1 MKLSLVLAILLLEW
15 TYSSGQNKIKGLVQN
30 KDNHQ
35 PVAYATIII
44 NDPTT
49 GKTING
55 TVANDQGA
63 FEVNNLKKGKYNLT
77 IDFIGY
83 TRQEL
88 KGINA
93 PLDLGTIYMVAGGK
107 SLNEVVVTSRAPTIE
122 NKTDRIV
129 YNVATDITS
138 QGGVATDVL
147 KKVPQVTVDIDGNVE
162 LQGNSNIRFL
172 INGKPSSMFGNSLA
186 DALAAIPASQ
196 IKSIEAITSPG
207 AKYDAQGT
215 GGIINIILKDN
226 PMQGMNGNVSLSAGT
241 RLENGAVNLNFR
253 KNKFGMNVFFSGNE
267 QLTSHTPST
276 RTRYTFDTKTKMTQ
290 ETNTDFSRKGYQ
302 TGFGFDYGNLTG
314 GLSYSY
320 FGNRSIAS
328 TYQQPGDIYFTSD
341 TRNHTGS
348 LDWNLG
354 YRKQFKK
361 EGRDL
366 YFLYSG
372 SSGSPYTSFVQ
383 GETHSW
389 TPGLDLQHNFSVDYS
404 HQVNQHL
411 SFESGAKVILH
422 HFNNTATSIPD
433 TTQSYVF
440 DYKMNIYAAYIS
452 AKFSLF
458 HNYDVVAGGRY
469 EYTTIVMGNI
479 PSYGEFLPAVNISRK
494 IGEDQSIKLAFTR
507 RIERPDKELN
517 PFVNLSDPYNITMGN
532 PYLKPEIGNN
542 TELGYSRNFKSGGN
556 IYVGIMERINTNDL
570 KTYTAYYATYAVG
583 DSIYKDVTVTTRQ
596 NIGEEYNTGLIL
608 TSSLPLTKHLNIR
621 ENLMVIN
628 KHVVNHLDNGNKTD
642 GLSWRLNVNAA
653 YSFPKDLVA
662 EAFGEYR
669 SAWNSIQ
676 GRVPQVINYTVAFRK
691 LFWHKNASIG
701 LTATNPFNQYIRQLT
716 TLSTSNYT
724 GTYLRMVPYRSFGIS
739 MTYKFGKL
747 QFKKEKEHGEDYL
760 NNPPAM

>member
-1 MKLSLVLAILLLEW
+1 MKLLPVLAILLLSGW
-15 TYSSGQNKIKGLVQN
+15 TYSFGQHKIKGIVLN

-35 PVAYATIII
+35 PVAYATIIV
-44 NDPTT
+44 NDPLS
-49 GKTING
+49 GKIVNG
-55 TVANDQGA
+55 TVANEQGV
-63 FEVNNLKKGKYNLT
+63 FEVSNLKKGSYNIT

-93 PLDLGTIYMVAGGK
+93 PHDLGTIYMVAVGK
-107 SLNEVVVTSRAPTIE
+107 SLNEVVVNSRAPTIE
-122 NKTDRIV
+122 NKTDRVV

-226 PMQGMNGNVSLSAGT
+226 PMQGMNGNIALSAGT
-241 RLENGAVNLNFR
+241 RLENGSLNLNFR

-267 QLTSHTPST
+267 QLSSHTPST
-276 RTRYTFDTKTKMTQ
+276 RTRYTYGTATKLTQ
-290 ETNTDFSRKGYQ
+290 ETNTDFSRKAYQ
-302 TGFGFDYGNLTG
+302 TGLGFDYGKLTG

-320 FGNRSIAS
+320 FGNHSIAS

-354 YRKQFKK
+354 YRKQLNTGELF
-361 EGRDL
+361 L
-366 YFLYSG
+366 LYSG
-372 SSGSPYTSFVQ
+372 SNGNPYTSFVQ
-383 GETHSW
+383 GNTRSW
-389 TPGLDLQHNFSVDYS
+389 TPGTDLQHNFSVDYS
-404 HQVNQHL
+404 HPFNENFSV
-411 SFESGAKVILH
+411 ESGAKVILH
-422 HFNNTATSIPD
+422 HFNNTATSLPD

-440 DYKMNIYAAYIS
+440 DYRMNIYAAYIS

-458 HNYDVVAGGRY
+458 HTLNVVAGGRY
-469 EYTTIVMGNI
+469 EYTTIAMGNI
-479 PSYGEFLPAVNISRK
+479 PSYGEFLPSLNISRK
-494 IGEDQSIKLAFTR
+494 IGEDQTIKLAFTR

-556 IYVGIMERINTNDL
+556 IYLAVTERINTNDL
-570 KTYTAYYATYAVG
+570 KSYTAYYPSYQVG
-583 DSIYKDVTVTTRQ
+583 DSLYKNVALTTRV
-596 NIGEEYNTGLIL
+596 NIGEEYNTGLII
-608 TSSLPLTKHLNIR
+608 TSSLPVTKRLNIR
-621 ENLMVIN
+621 ENMMVFN

-642 GLSWRLNVNAA
+642 GLSWRLNLNAA
-653 YSFPKDLVA
+653 YSFPNDLVA

-676 GRVPQVINYTVAFRK
+676 GRVPEVINYTFAFRK

-716 TLSTSNYT
+716 TLSTANYT

-747 QFKKEKEHGEDYL
+747 QFKKEK
-760 NNPPAM
+760 

>member
-1 MKLSLVLAILLLEW
+1 MKLLPVLTILLIGW
-15 TYSSGQNKIKGLVQN
+15 IYSFGQNKIKGTIQN

-35 PVAYATIII
+35 PVAYATIIV
-44 NDPTT
+44 NDPVT
-49 GKTING
+49 GKTVNG
-55 TVANDQGA
+55 TVANEQGA
-63 FEVNNLKKGKYNLT
+63 FEVSNLKKGTYNIT

-93 PLDLGTIYMVAGGK
+93 PQDLGTIYMVAAGK
-107 SLNEVVVTSRAPTIE
+107 ALNEVVVTSRAPTTE
-122 NKTDRIV
+122 NKTDRVV
-129 YNVATDITS
+129 YNVASDITS

-226 PMQGMNGNVSLSAGT
+226 PMQGMNGSVALSAGT
-241 RLENGAVNLNFR
+241 RLENGAANLNFR
-253 KNKFGMNVFFSGNE
+253 KQKFGMNVFFSGNE
-267 QLTSHTPST
+267 QLSSHTPSY
-276 RTRYTFDTKTKMTQ
+276 RTRYTFDTETKLTQ
-290 ETNTDFSRKGYQ
+290 ATNTDFSRKAYQ
-302 TGFGFDYGNLTG
+302 TGLGFDYGNLSA

-320 FGNRSIAS
+320 FGNRAIAS
-328 TYQQPGDIYFTSD
+328 TYQQPGDLYFSSD
-341 TRNHTGS
+341 TRNHTAAV
-348 LDWNLG
+348 DWNIG
-354 YRKQFKK
+354 YHTQFREKTD
-361 EGRDL
+361 EL
-366 YFLYSG
+366 TLLYSG
-372 SSGSPYTSFVQ
+372 CNGNPYTSFVQ
-383 GETHSW
+383 GDTRSW
-389 TPGLDLQHNFSVDYS
+389 TPGTDLQHNFSVDYS
-404 HQVNQHL
+404 HKVSQQL
-411 SFESGAKVILH
+411 TLESGAKVILH
-422 HFNNTATSIPD
+422 HFNNTAVSLPD

-440 DYKMNIYAAYIS
+440 DYRMNIYAAYIS
-452 AKFSLF
+452 ARFSLF
-458 HNYDVVAGGRY
+458 HNYDLVAGSRY
-469 EYTTIVMGNI
+469 EYTTIAMGKI
-479 PSYGEFLPAVNISRK
+479 PSYGEFLPTVNISRK
-494 IGEDQSIKLAFTR
+494 IGEDQRIKLAFTR

-556 IYVGIMERINTNDL
+556 VYVAVSERINTNDL
-570 KTYTAYYATYAVG
+570 KTYTAYYPTYQEG
-583 DSIYKDVTVTTRQ
+583 DSLYKDVTVTTRR

-642 GLSWRLNVNAA
+642 GINWRLNLNAA
-653 YSFPKDLVA
+653 YSFPNDLVA

-676 GRVPQVINYTVAFRK
+676 GRVPQVINYTLAFRK

-716 TLSTSNYT
+716 TLNTSNYT
-724 GTYLRMVPYRSFGIS
+724 GTYLRMVPYRSFGMS

-760 NNPPAM
+760 NNPPSM

>member
-1 MKLSLVLAILLLEW
+1 MKLLPVLTILLLGGM
-15 TYSSGQNKIKGLVQN
+15 YSFGQNKIKGTILN
-30 KDNHQ
+30 KDTHQ
-35 PVAYATIII
+35 PVAYATIIV
-44 NDPTT
+44 NDPQS
-49 GKTING
+49 GKTVNG
-55 TVANDQGA
+55 GVASEQGT
-63 FEVNNLKKGKYNLT
+63 FEISNLKKGTYNIT

-88 KGINA
+88 KDISA
-93 PLDLGTIYMVAGGK
+93 SRDLGTIYMVAAGK
-107 SLNEVVVTSRAPTIE
+107 SLNEVVVTSRVPAIE
-122 NKTDRIV
+122 NKTDRVV

-138 QGGVATDVL
+138 QGGVAADVL

-172 INGKPSSMFGNSLA
+172 INGKPSAMFGNSLA

-226 PMQGMNGNVSLSAGT
+226 PMQGMNGNIALSAGT

-267 QLTSHTPST
+267 QLSSHTPST
-276 RTRYTFDTKTKMTQ
+276 RTRYTYATETKLTQ
-290 ETNTDFSRKGYQ
+290 ETNTDFSRKAYQ
-302 TGFGFDYGNLTG
+302 TGFGFDYGNLSG

-320 FGNRSIAS
+320 FGNRSIAG
-328 TYQQPGDIYFTSD
+328 TFQQPGDIFFSSD
-341 TRNHTGS
+341 TRNHNGTV
-348 LDWNLG
+348 DWNLG
-354 YRKQFKK
+354 YHQPLKNDELF
-361 EGRDL
+361 
-366 YFLYSG
+366 FLYSG
-372 SSGSPYTSFVQ
+372 SNGNPYTSFVQ
-383 GETHSW
+383 GDTRSW
-389 TPGLDLQHNFSVDYS
+389 TPGTDLQHNFSVDYT
-404 HQVNQHL
+404 HKVNQQL
-411 SFESGAKVILH
+411 SFESGAKMILH
-422 HFNNTATSIPD
+422 HFNNTATSLPD

-452 AKFSLF
+452 AKFTIF
-458 HNYDVVAGGRY
+458 NHYDVVAGGRY
-469 EYTTIVMGNI
+469 EYTTIKMGTI

-494 IGEDQSIKLAFTR
+494 IGEDQTIKLAFTR

-556 IYVGIMERINTNDL
+556 VYVAVAERINTNDL
-570 KTYTAYYATYAVG
+570 KTYTAYYSDYQEG
-583 DSIYKDVTVTTRQ
+583 DSLYKDVTVTTRE

-608 TSSLPLTKHLNIR
+608 TSSLPLTRHLNIR
-621 ENLMVIN
+621 ENLMVYN

-642 GLSWRLNVNAA
+642 GLSWRLNLNAA
-653 YSFPKDLVA
+653 YTFPNDLVA

-691 LFWHKNASIG
+691 QFWHKNAGIG
-701 LTATNPFNQYIRQLT
+701 LTATNPFNQYIRQVT
-716 TLSTSNYT
+716 TLNTPNYT
-724 GTYLRMVPYRSFGIS
+724 GTYLRLVPYRSFGIS

>member
-1 MKLSLVLAILLLEW
+1 MKLLQVLVIALLGW
-15 TYSSGQNKIKGLVQN
+15 TYSFGQHTIKGVVLN
-30 KDNHQ
+30 TDNHQ
-35 PVAYATIII
+35 PVAYATIIV
-44 NDPTT
+44 NDPATN
-49 GKTING
+49 KTVNG
-55 TVANDQGA
+55 AVAGAQGA
-63 FEVNNLKKGKYNLT
+63 FEVKGLKKGTYNVT

-83 TRQEL
+83 SRLEL
-88 KGINA
+88 KGINSSQ
-93 PLDLGTIYMVAGGK
+93 DLGTIYMTAAGK
-107 SLNEVVVTSRAPTIE
+107 SLSEVVVTSRAPAIE
-122 NKTDRIV
+122 NKTDRVV
-129 YNVATDITS
+129 YNVAADITS

-196 IKSIEAITSPG
+196 IKRIEAITSPG

-215 GGIINIILKDN
+215 GGIINIILKDSQV
-226 PMQGMNGNVSLSAGT
+226 QGMNGNIALSAGT
-241 RLENGAVNLNFR
+241 RLENGSVNLNFR

-267 QLTSHTPST
+267 QLTSHTPSS
-276 RTRYTFDTKTKMTQ
+276 RTRYTFDTETKLAQ
-290 ETNTDFSRKGYQ
+290 ETNTDFSRKAYQ

-320 FGNRSIAS
+320 FGNHAVAG
-328 TYQQPGDIYFTSD
+328 TYQQPGDLFFTSD

-348 LDWNLG
+348 VDWNLG
-354 YRKQFKK
+354 YRQQFRK
-361 EGRDL
+361 EGREL

-372 SSGSPYTSFVQ
+372 SNGHPYTSFVQ
-383 GETHSW
+383 GVTQSW
-389 TPGLDLQHNFSVDYS
+389 TPGIDLQHNFSADYM
-404 HQVNQHL
+404 HMVNKDL

-433 TTQSYVF
+433 STQSYVF
-440 DYKMNIYAAYIS
+440 DYRMNIYAVYVS

-458 HNYDVVAGGRY
+458 HKLDVVAGGRY

-479 PSYGEFLPAVNISRK
+479 PSYGELLPAVNILRK
-494 IGEDQSIKLAFTR
+494 FGETQSVKLAFTR

-542 TELGYSRNFKSGGN
+542 IELGYNRDFNKGGN
-556 IYVGIMERINTNDL
+556 VYVALMERINTNDL
-570 KTYTAYYATYAVG
+570 KTYTAYYPTYQVG
-583 DSIYKDVTVTTRQ
+583 DSLYKDVTVTTRK
-596 NIGEEYNTGLIL
+596 NVGEEYNTGLIL
-608 TSSLPLTKHLNIR
+608 TSSLPVTKRLNIR

-642 GLSWRLNVNAA
+642 GLSWRLNLNAA
-653 YSFPKDLVA
+653 YTFPSDVVA

-701 LTATNPFNQYIRQLT
+701 LTATNPFNQYIRQVT
-716 TLSTSNYT
+716 TTYTSNYS
-724 GTYLRMVPYRSFGIS
+724 GTYLRMVPYRSFGVS

-747 QFKKEKEHGEDYL
+747 QFKKEKEHGEDYM